1 MAENRRRHPREYV
14 NEPATIQVGGETYQG
29 TITNI
34 SESGAAVEFV
44 MGKGEDSVGFDIAS
58 RIEIDSETL
67 GHLTGGDDGQV
78 GSGMTKPYSDRAAL
92 LTTSVAAYVAAAI
105 CCAPANISRLAICPP
120 ATPT

>member
-78 GSGMTKPYSDRAAL
+78 IRHYDGGFVFNFDGYRVDKEET
-92 LTTSVAAYVAAAI
+92 
-105 CCAPANISRLAICPP
+105 
-120 ATPT
+120 